1 MMTDSADGAGPEEED
16 QARQEED
23 LSDRGLGG
31 LKCFV
36 IMPYGSKADPV
47 NGVTIEFDA
56 VYNELIWPAVTGL
69 GLQCVRSDQVSEAGL
84 IQQDMI
90 RHILD
95 ADLAIVDITLANP
108 NVMYELGVRHT
119 AKRSG
124 TIIVRQTGSHIP
136 FNISGM
142 RAMDYHALNAAGSDE
157 RLTTDIARLSAH
169 IRTALSLSTVDS
181 MVHALVPGLNVSL
194 PAKEIRKKQ
203 ITKYRFDET
212 DRRISIITG
221 DIVNIDEIDA
231 WVNAENTRM
240 EMGRLHDRSVSA
252 LVRYFGAKRNAR
264 GHVVVDTIV
273 RELTKKIGQNT
284 LAGVEPGTV
293 ITTGPGRL
301 KEDNNVRLLLH
312 VAAQHGE
319 PSHGYS
325 TVRGYVRCIYNV
337 LYAIDEHNAGQK
349 KRRPESLV
357 RSVIFPLFGSR
368 NSGINPSDLAYDMI
382 EASVEFLKQ
391 TRGSHLEE
399 IAFLAFTTSD
409 LELLNTAMQRNG
421 LTKIT
426 EPKPKR

>member
-1 MMTDSADGAGPEEED
+1 M
-16 QARQEED
+16 QEED
-23 LSDRGLGG
+23 LTDRGLGG

-47 NGVTIEFDA
+47 NGVTIEFDT
-56 VYNELIWPAVTGL
+56 VYKELILPAVTGL

-124 TIIVRQTGSHIP
+124 TIIVRQAGSHIP

-169 IRTALSLSTVDS
+169 IRTALSLRTVDS

-194 PAKEIRKKQ
+194 PAKEIRRKQ

-284 LAGVEPGTV
+284 LTGVEPGTV

-337 LYAIDEHNAGQK
+337 LYAIDEHNAVQK

-391 TRGSHLEE
+391 TRGSQLEE

-409 LELLNTAMQRNG
+409 LELLSTAMQRNG
-421 LTKIT
+421 LTEIK